1 MTAALSNLGRWREP
15 AGYSRPGSRAALFE
29 NLPHGPQ
36 ALAGIVQ
43 GLLMHE
49 HISSAYGL
57 QLSADQHAQAHVRS
71 VEGMLDGIAGHDPRP
86 LTAARAPGERQV
98 GVCRHFTLMHV
109 AMLRDQGVPAR
120 ARCGFA
126 AYFDPTKILD
136 HWVTEYWNSLE
147 SRWVLVDSQLDPR
160 QREVFRIAFD
170 PLDVPRDQFLVAGD
184 AWGRCRRGEA
194 DPQAFGIL
202 DMYGYWF
209 IAGNV
214 IRDVA
219 ALNNRE
225 MLPWDM
231 WGGMPARDGEVDL
244 AFIDRLA
251 ALTLEPDA
259 HLDALRTAY
268 SDQRVAVPGAVF
280 NNVRCRSE
288 QL

>member
-1 MTAALSNLGRWREP
+1 MSLERWREP
-15 AGYSRPGSRAALFE
+15 AGYSRPGGRAALFE
-29 NLPHGPQ
+29 NLPQGPQ
-36 ALAGIVQ
+36 ALAGVVQ

-49 HISSAYGL
+49 HISPAYGL
-57 QLSADQHAQAHVRS
+57 ALSADQHAQAHVRS

-86 LTAARAPGERQV
+86 LTAARVPGERQV

-126 AYFDPTKILD
+126 AYFEKAKFLD
-136 HWVTEYWNSLE
+136 HWVTEYWNGRE
-147 SRWVLVDSQLDPR
+147 NRWVLVDSQLDQR
-160 QREVFRIAFD
+160 QRDLFQIAFD
-170 PLDVPRDQFLVAGD
+170 PFDVPREQFLVAGD
-184 AWGRCRRGEA
+184 AWMRCRRGEA

-202 DMYGYWF
+202 DMFGYWF

-214 IRDVA
+214 IRDLA

-231 WGGMPARDGEVDL
+231 WGGMTTKEDEVDH
-244 AFIDRLA
+244 AFIDELSA
-251 ALTLEPDA
+251 MTLEPDA
-259 HLDALRTAY
+259 HVEALSATY
-268 SDQRVAVPGAVF
+268 TDKRVVVPGTVF
-280 NNVRCRSE
+280 NHVRFRPE